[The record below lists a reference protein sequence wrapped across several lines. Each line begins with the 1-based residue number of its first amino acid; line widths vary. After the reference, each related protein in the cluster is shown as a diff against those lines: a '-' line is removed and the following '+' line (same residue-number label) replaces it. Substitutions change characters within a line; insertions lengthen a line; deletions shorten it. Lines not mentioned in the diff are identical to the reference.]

1 MAFLFLLLNTFYLL
15 HSSYYYYPP
24 PYDSSP
30 PLLPLPLP
38 LCLRVET
45 VREGVRTVRRTESV
59 LVSSG
64 GENHF
69 SPTLTWMNASI
80 RRVQVGYWW
89 HVWPPSAPMPAVLGS
104 RCEGP
109 HNALFQ
115 AKSTAEECH
124 VGGCCDLFNVSWH
137 PFPAPI
143 GDGRNGSGWWTLA
156 LKGTSH
162 GASYPEPE
170 TGPSPQPLA
179 TPGSQIRAR
188 WT

>member
-80 RRVQVGYWW
+80 RRVQVGY
-89 HVWPPSAPMPAVLGS
+89 
-104 RCEGP
+104 
-109 HNALFQ
+109 
-115 AKSTAEECH
+115 
-124 VGGCCDLFNVSWH
+124 
-137 PFPAPI
+137 
-143 GDGRNGSGWWTLA
+143 
-156 LKGTSH
+156 
-162 GASYPEPE
+162 
-170 TGPSPQPLA
+170 
-179 TPGSQIRAR
+179 
-188 WT
+188 